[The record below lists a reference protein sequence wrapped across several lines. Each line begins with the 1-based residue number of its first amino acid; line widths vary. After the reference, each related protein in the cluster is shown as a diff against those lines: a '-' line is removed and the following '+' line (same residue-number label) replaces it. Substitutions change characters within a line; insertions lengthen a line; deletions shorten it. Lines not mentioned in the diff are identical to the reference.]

1 MSPAVAPL
9 LHFVPQLR
17 GIPALTQGKMMQ
29 VKLFL
34 NRHQKCATIKS
45 MIANFITGSRII
57 FSLAML
63 TFPVFSA
70 GFYFCY
76 MLAGFT
82 DMIDGT
88 IARKLGT
95 ESKFGRNFDTIA
107 DIVFVALSAYKLFP
121 EFIIPWVIWLWISII
136 ALIKIINIIL
146 GFVRKKKF
154 TAVHSLANKV
164 TGAVLFL
171 LPLTLTV
178 LDIRY
183 SSIPVCMIASF
194 AAIQEGFFIFRCSSA
209 GGN

>member
-1 MSPAVAPL
+1 
-9 LHFVPQLR
+9 
-17 GIPALTQGKMMQ
+17 
-29 VKLFL
+29 
-34 NRHQKCATIKS
+34 
-45 MIANFITGSRII
+45 
-57 FSLAML
+57 
-63 TFPVFSA
+63 
-70 GFYFCY
+70 

-95 ESKFGRNFDTIA
+95 ESEFGRNFDTIA
-107 DIVFVALSAYKLFP
+107 DIVFVASSAYKLFP
-121 EFIIPWVIWLWISII
+121 EFKIPRVIWLWISII
-136 ALIKIINIIL
+136 AVIKIINIFF

-154 TAVHSLANKV
+154 TEFHSLSNKI

-183 SSIPVCMIASF
+183 SSIPACMIASF
-194 AAIQEGFFIFRCSSA
+194 AAIQEGYFIFRCGSA

>member
-1 MSPAVAPL
+1 
-9 LHFVPQLR
+9 
-17 GIPALTQGKMMQ
+17 
-29 VKLFL
+29 
-34 NRHQKCATIKS
+34 

-63 TFPVFSA
+63 AFPVFSA

-107 DIVFVALSAYKLFP
+107 DIVFVASSAYKLFP
-121 EFIIPWVIWLWISII
+121 EFKIPRLWTSII
-136 ALIKIINIIL
+136 ALIKIINIIS
-146 GFVRKKKF
+146 GFVRKKKI

-209 GGN
+209 GWNERISKNSV

>member
-1 MSPAVAPL
+1 
-9 LHFVPQLR
+9 
-17 GIPALTQGKMMQ
+17 
-29 VKLFL
+29 
-34 NRHQKCATIKS
+34 
-45 MIANFITGSRII
+45 
-57 FSLAML
+57 
-63 TFPVFSA
+63 
-70 GFYFCY
+70 
-76 MLAGFT
+76 
-82 DMIDGT
+82 MIDGT

-107 DIVFVALSAYKLFP
+107 DIIFVASSAYKLFP
-121 EFIIPWVIWLWISII
+121 EFEIPRIIWIWISII

-146 GFVRKKKF
+146 GVVRKKKF
-154 TAVHSLANKV
+154 TAVHSLTNKI

-194 AAIQEGFFIFRCSSA
+194 AAIQEGFFIFRCRSD